1 MKIDWINRPKS
12 ATHYDPGSVD
22 RVCWYRPNHQ
32 RGWDYWSESAAGSE
46 WIHCGC
52 VSNQFHF
59 IEVPAEFAWSEG
71 DTPPAGID
79 VEVLHSGH
87 EDWTVQHINYIGGP
101 KGIVVFRGEVDQEF
115 ACPVMSCQFRPLRST
130 EQIAAEER
138 DIEIQGLADELAG
151 YDDEVSARDRHREMA
166 TYLIDQGYGKKVK
179 P

>member
-1 MKIDWINRPKS
+1 MKIDWINRPKG

-22 RVCWYRPNHQ
+22 SVCWYRPNHQ

-52 VSNQFHF
+52 VSNQFRF

-115 ACPVMSCQFRPLRST
+115 ACPVISCQFRPLRST

-138 DIEIQGLADELAG
+138 KRIIDDIQQICVDGENSGVPFHEALYRAG
-151 YDDEVSARDRHREMA
+151 YRK
-166 TYLIDQGYGKKVK
+166 QVK